1 MLGCVF
7 FSGGLWGIAPAL
19 SRIAIDEGGHP
30 IGLTLWQGLG
40 GGALLFLLVRLSG
53 RRLPLA
59 PKRLLLYAV
68 CGLTGTAIPTSLT
81 FATTQHLPVGIIALA
96 LATVPMLTYAIAIGA
111 RLDSLVPIRV
121 SGVVLGFVAVCLLVV
136 PDTGLPASVSLAWML
151 AAMVIPLLYAAE
163 NNIIAVFRPAN
174 LDGLSLLCGMLICGG
189 IATIPAV
196 WITDGFTPL
205 QYPFRTMEWVTFGLI
220 AVNIFSYGTFLYVIR
235 AAGPVFAAQAGY
247 FSMLTGVLSGMVM
260 FDERHS
266 AWVWVALGLI
276 VVGMTLV
283 KEQPRPDLIP
293 APRPGTR
300 ESSGSR

>member
-1 MLGCVF
+1 M
-7 FSGGLWGIAPAL
+7 
-19 SRIAIDEGGHP
+19 
-30 IGLTLWQGLG
+30 
-40 GGALLFLLVRLSG
+40 VRLRG

-81 FATTQHLPVGIIALA
+81 FATTQHLQVGIIALA
-96 LATVPMLTYAIAIGA
+96 LSTVPMLTYAIAIGA

-121 SGVVLGFVAVCLLVV
+121 TGIVLGFIAVCLMVV
-136 PDTGLPASVSLAWML
+136 PDTGLPASTSIAWVL

-163 NNIIAVFRPAN
+163 NNIIAVFRPAD

-189 IATIPAV
+189 IATVPAV

-205 QYPFRTMEWVTFGLI
+205 QYPLRTMEWVTLGLI
-220 AVNIFSYGTFLYVIR
+220 VVNIFSYATFLYVIR

-247 FSMLTGVLSGMVM
+247 FSMLIGVLSGMVL

-266 AWVWVALGLI
+266 GWVWAALALMI
-276 VVGMTLV
+276 VGMALV
-283 KEQPRPDLIP
+283 KERPRADLIP
-293 APRPGTR
+293 APGPDRP